1 MCHPELVSRSSL
13 IIKILKQVQNDNLPH
28 VSDIE
33 FMTKTFSIK
42 YGIKMFK
49 PRFFLNKFLIVFL
62 SSVFLAGI
70 SFSQTVKLKLIE
82 TSDVHGSLF
91 QYDFIRGKLGNSS
104 LAQLDKYIEQE
115 RAKKDQSVVLL
126 DNGDILQGQPIVY
139 YYNFEKTNVPHIV
152 AQVMNYMKYD
162 AGTVGNHDIEPGH
175 AVYDKINKEFN
186 FPWLAANAIDVKT
199 GKPYFKPYT
208 IIKRDGIKIAVLGLI
223 TPAIPNWLPE
233 KIWSGIRFDDMI
245 ETAKK
250 WVPIIQQKEKP
261 NLLVGLFHAGV
272 EAGYNGADPNA
283 PKNENAS
290 QLVAEQVPGFDVV
303 FVGHDH
309 HGWNYTVKNNAGKT
323 VQILGTKNAAR
334 TAAVAN
340 IIMTKDKATNTWNK
354 KITGDIIESKNFKED
369 VPMVRKFTR
378 PVEEVVGYVNKA
390 IGVFRKSV
398 STKESMFGD
407 SPFVDLI
414 QKIQLEI
421 TKADVS
427 FAAPLSFNAEIRR
440 GWVRVSNMFSLYK
453 YENLLYTIE
462 MTGQEIKNYLEYS
475 YGQWFN
481 QMKDENDHLLNF
493 KKDDKGNIV
502 EQNGHP
508 MLGAQYY
515 NFSSAAGI
523 NYTVDVSKPA
533 GRRITITSMAD
544 GKPFDL
550 NKKYKVAINSY
561 RGNGGGGH
569 LIKGAGIPKDKLAS
583 RVITSTEK
591 DLRYYLMKWIEKQ
604 RRVTPVALNNWKVV
618 PAEWWKKGKEKDY
631 KLLYGN

>member
-1 MCHPELVSRSSL
+1 
-13 IIKILKQVQNDNLPH
+13 
-28 VSDIE
+28 
-33 FMTKTFSIK
+33 
-42 YGIKMFK
+42 MFRF
-49 PRFFLNKFLIVFL
+49 RFFLNKFLIVVL
-62 SSVFLAGI
+62 SSVLLVGI

-139 YYNFEKTNVPHIV
+139 YYNFEKTNVPNIV

-162 AGTVGNHDIEPGH
+162 VGTVGNHDIEPGH

-186 FPWLAANAIDVKT
+186 FPWLAANAVDIKT

-261 NLLVGLFHAGV
+261 DLLIGLFHAGV
-272 EAGYNGADPNA
+272 EPGYNGADPKA

-309 HGWNYTVKNNAGKT
+309 HGWNYTVKNNTGKT

-354 KITGDIIESKNFKED
+354 KITGEIIETKNYKEN

-453 YENLLYTIE
+453 YENLLYTME

-493 KKDDKGNIV
+493 KTDDKGNIV

-508 MLGAQYY
+508 MLKAQYY

-523 NYTVDVSKPA
+523 DYTVDVSKPA
-533 GRRITITSMAD
+533 GHRITITSMAD

-550 NKKYKVAINSY
+550 NKKYKVAVNSY

-591 DLRYYLMKWIEKQ
+591 DLRYYLMKWIQKQ
-604 RRVTPVALNNWKVV
+604 RRVTPKALDNWKVI

-631 KLLYGN
+631 NLLYGN

>member
-1 MCHPELVSRSSL
+1 MLRYRLNFGKLLITVLTLVL
-13 IIKILKQVQNDNLPH
+13 ITGL
-28 VSDIE
+28 
-33 FMTKTFSIK
+33 
-42 YGIKMFK
+42 
-49 PRFFLNKFLIVFL
+49 
-62 SSVFLAGI
+62 

-91 QYDFIRGKLGNSS
+91 QYNFIKARLGNSS
-104 LAQLDKYIEQE
+104 LAQLETYIEQQ
-115 RAKKDQSVVLL
+115 RAKKDQGVVLL
-126 DNGDILQGQPIVY
+126 DDGDILQGQPIVY
-139 YYNFEKTNVPHIV
+139 YYNFEKTGVPHIV

-186 FPWLAANAIDVKT
+186 FPWLAANAVDVKT

-208 IIKRDGIKIAVLGLI
+208 IIIKNGIKIAVLGLI

-233 KIWSGIRFDDMI
+233 KIWSGIRFDDMV

-250 WVPIIQQKEKP
+250 WVPVIEQKEKP
-261 NLLVGLFHAGV
+261 DLMIGLFHAGV

-283 PKNENAS
+283 QKNENAA
-290 QLVAEQVPGFDVV
+290 QLVAQKVPGFDVV

-309 HGWNYTVKNNAGKT
+309 HGWNYTVKNKDGKT
-323 VQILGTKNAAR
+323 VRILGTINAAK

-340 IIMTKDKATNTWNK
+340 ITLTKDKITNTWK
-354 KITGDIIESKNFKED
+354 KEITGEIIDSKNFKEYA
-369 VPMVRKFTR
+369 PMVRKFTR
-378 PVEEVVGYVNKA
+378 PVEEVVNYVNKS
-390 IGVFRKSV
+390 IGVFRKAV

-440 GWVRVSNMFSLYK
+440 GWVHTRDMFSLYK
-453 YENLLYTIE
+453 YENLLYTME
-462 MTGQEIKNYLEYS
+462 MSGKEIKNYLEYS
-475 YGQWFN
+475 YGNWFN
-481 QMKDENDHLLNF
+481 QMKNENDHLLKF
-493 KKDDKGNIV
+493 KTDDNGNIV
-502 EQNGHP
+502 ERNGHP
-508 MLGAQYY
+508 LLASQYY

-523 NYTVDVSKPA
+523 NYTVDVSKPT
-533 GRRITITSMAD
+533 GQRITITSMAD

-550 NKKYKVAINSY
+550 NKKYTVAVNSY

-569 LIKGAGIPKDKLAS
+569 LTKGAGIPKDQLAG

-591 DLRYYLMKWIEKQ
+591 DLRYYLMKWIQKK
-604 RRVTPVALNNWKVV
+604 RHVTPATLDNWKVI
-618 PAEWWKKGKEKDY
+618 PADWWKKGKEKDY
-631 KLLYGN
+631 NLLYGK